1 LQRRMS
7 AGRLCTWVIVSGVLL
22 GGAGRIERHAPPSE
36 SARTEQTIKDDPR
49 TRLGA
54 FLTHC
59 DANPR
64 VIQIG
69 CDREDGLAIGL
80 GFLVQQDDGE
90 VGFATAMHVV
100 GEGQC
105 MIAPWVDT
113 WYQLDAVTRGAVR
126 PDAVVFGIP
135 QSAAPDGALKW
146 ASREPIIGETV
157 TMYLRTS
164 KGINEVSAT
173 VTHREWPS
181 GAMCWA
187 VDTGLGAGSSG
198 GPVIAA
204 DGTVLGIMTGGAG
217 NQSQFYDALSILKLE
232 GRGRTISELRLEL
245 QPQMRASAE
254 AERARHLMLK
264 GKLAKAMPLLRAA
277 LVTDPRNEHAA
288 DWLAEAL
295 VKDGKASE
303 AIQVLEATLTL
314 LGDDAYLTPNELIR
328 AYMHAGNTSG
338 AFALVDRLLVSG
350 RIHISAGAFI
360 FNASA
365 SRESLRGSKE
375 YPETCRILSRLIDLF
390 PLHCDYYLMQAR
402 VQTKAENFAVPA
414 AYCIDRS
421 IECREMAIRLHGV
434 VHDDES
440 IVSIIDQYGTDG
452 LSGIALWQAGGS
464 LCSLGRID
472 QGILLMERAWA
483 ISPQYKQL
491 PVILGWHFRTF
502 GDEGRAMAYLI
513 IASELDPTNVRVHA
527 GLAGYM
533 RSRCTWE
540 EAEAV
545 YSLMPKAGPDAGDA
559 YVHNRAEV
567 LWTIGQTV
575 RAMELIEARE
585 WIEEPVLL
593 HLASQI
599 AGDLGELDLAL
610 MYARLALEAN
620 PDNPKLREWVEQYN

>member
-1 LQRRMS
+1 
-7 AGRLCTWVIVSGVLL
+7 
-22 GGAGRIERHAPPSE
+22 
-36 SARTEQTIKDDPR
+36 
-49 TRLGA
+49 
-54 FLTHC
+54 
-59 DANPR
+59 
-64 VIQIG
+64 
-69 CDREDGLAIGL
+69 
-80 GFLVQQDDGE
+80 
-90 VGFATAMHVV
+90 
-100 GEGQC
+100 
-105 MIAPWVDT
+105 
-113 WYQLDAVTRGAVR
+113 
-126 PDAVVFGIP
+126 
-135 QSAAPDGALKW
+135 
-146 ASREPIIGETV
+146 
-157 TMYLRTS
+157 
-164 KGINEVSAT
+164 
-173 VTHREWPS
+173 
-181 GAMCWA
+181 
-187 VDTGLGAGSSG
+187 
-198 GPVIAA
+198 
-204 DGTVLGIMTGGAG
+204 
-217 NQSQFYDALSILKLE
+217 
-232 GRGRTISELRLEL
+232 
-245 QPQMRASAE
+245 
-254 AERARHLMLK
+254 
-264 GKLAKAMPLLRAA
+264 
-277 LVTDPRNEHAA
+277 
-288 DWLAEAL
+288 
-295 VKDGKASE
+295 
-303 AIQVLEATLTL
+303 
-314 LGDDAYLTPNELIR
+314 
-328 AYMHAGNTSG
+328 MHAGNTSG